1 MTENEACIFCR
12 IVAGKEKASFV
23 AQGTDAVA
31 FLDLHPINEGHTLVV
46 PRKHAV
52 SIGDV
57 DEVAAVAMWSMA
69 RRIAAAL
76 RLSGLRCEAINLF
89 LADGAAA
96 GQEVF
101 HSHLHVIPRFEG
113 DGLEPS
119 SRRTTARPPNA
130 RPSTTSPPASASA
143 FPDRYPSAS

>member
-52 SIGDV
+52 SIGDL

-69 RRIAAAL
+69 RRTAAAL

-113 DGLEPS
+113 DGFGIKFPPHYGAAAERKALDDIA
-119 SRRTTARPPNA
+119 ARL
-130 RPSTTSPPASASA
+130 RKRLS
-143 FPDRYPSAS
+143 